1 MTAFVVIAVVAT
13 VVVTALVLQRSR
25 TGRRP
30 GAHGGRS
37 RRAHDI
43 GYVAGGGYVA
53 SGSDGGGWGGF
64 DGGGGGGGDGGGGGG
79 C

>member
-30 GAHGGRS
+30 WAHGGPS

-43 GYVAGGGYVA
+43 GYVAGGGFLG
-53 SGSDGGGWGGF
+53 SGYDGGGWGG
-64 DGGGGGGGDGGGGGG
+64 DGGGGGGGDGGGGG

>member
-13 VVVTALVLQRSR
+13 VMGMALVLRRSR
-25 TGRRP
+25 AGRRP
-30 GAHGGRS
+30 GVRGGRS

-43 GYVAGGGYVA
+43 GYVAGGGYVS
-53 SGSDGGGWGGF
+53 SGYDGGGWGGF
-64 DGGGGGGGDGGGGGG
+64 DGGGGGGGDGGGGG